1 MNSCR
6 EPAVAGFALLHFQ
19 PAHGQP
25 LTIPS
30 SPVSPMKRLLR
41 SDQTLFRDPDVFDF
55 AYMPDHFH
63 HRDAR
68 NSPSSSRA
76 PAPGTLKTTTTIR
89 PSTPHRI
96 HAGKHPFEGATAWR
110 PATLPTG
117 VVHRDPQESAV
128 SRGVTAR
135 RVCLFCHR
143 FFGADRI
150 RRGFRRVKCRSGET
164 IYVHHTEWD

>member
-1 MNSCR
+1 
-6 EPAVAGFALLHFQ
+6 
-19 PAHGQP
+19 
-25 LTIPS
+25 
-30 SPVSPMKRLLR
+30 MKRLLR
-41 SDQTLFRDPDVFDF
+41 SDQTRFRDPDVFDF
-55 AYMPDHFH
+55 AYMPDHLH

-76 PAPGTLKTTTTIR
+76 PAPGTLKTTIR

-110 PATLPTG
+110 PATLPAG

-135 RVCLFCHR
+135 RVCSSAIAFLAQT
-143 FFGADRI
+143 G
-150 RRGFRRVKCRSGET
+150 SGEGFAG
-164 IYVHHTEWD
+164 